1 MLLTVRTMQIW
12 TSNKQGLVVF
22 HLYWVIAYSF
32 IYICNEIKFYLQ
44 RQCFFWEF
52 PQLKTMSD
60 YLLILFFGQK
70 TNFTPIPRRQ
80 VKAVISLSVEQK
92 GVNFVVC
99 EVSKN

>member
-1 MLLTVRTMQIW
+1 
-12 TSNKQGLVVF
+12 
-22 HLYWVIAYSF
+22 
-32 IYICNEIKFYLQ
+32 
-44 RQCFFWEF
+44 
-52 PQLKTMSD
+52 MSD
-60 YLLILFFGQK
+60 YLLILFFGHK